1 MAASLKERFAEEVE
15 IKVGHTGQFDVL
27 VDGNLIFSK
36 KETSR
41 FPLDGEVEER
51 FAMLRAGK
59 PLPALE
65 PAPAG
70 PLKRMAQKLFG
81 T

>member
-1 MAASLKERFAEEVE
+1 MAASLKARFGEEVE
-15 IKVGHTGQFDVL
+15 IKFGQTGQFDVL
-27 VDGNLIFSK
+27 ADGKLIFSK
-36 KETSR
+36 KEVSR

-65 PAPAG
+65 PASPG
-70 PLKRMAQKLFG
+70 PLRRLAQRLFG
-81 T
+81 

>member
-1 MAASLKERFAEEVE
+1 LAASLKARFGEDAE
-15 IKVGHTGQFDVL
+15 IKIGKTGQFDVL
-27 VDGNLIFSK
+27 VDSKVIFSK
-36 KETSR
+36 KEVSR
-41 FPLDGEVEER
+41 FPFDGEVEDR
-51 FAMLRAGK
+51 FATLRAGK

-81 T
+81 